1 MFCTD
6 PYLALLKT
14 QGYNV
19 VRLPRADFP
28 PLLLLADEGGKDL
41 ARMGH
46 LTELLTGADAPAIK
60 ADTRAAGIS
69 GKRTAEMNIGVGLNL
84 LGTLIGAMGGS
95 NIGLDTQFKSAAS
108 AVFEFPDVLAD
119 DVSVVQLD
127 QYLGKARINPAS
139 RYLKGL
145 LDWDDL
151 FVVTGTIKSTRFTI
165 DVGSEQKADVG
176 LKVPAIQQLVGA
188 DIKVTGAAGSAAK
201 LSFEGKEP
209 LVFGFQARRL
219 VFEDG
224 QYLSFEP
231 VEAGSVGA
239 KNLDALGGAAS
250 DRRYPEP
257 VLLRRGAFVRI

>member
-6 PYLALLKT
+6 PYVALLKA

-19 VRLPRADFP
+19 VRLPRADFS

-46 LTELLTGADAPAIK
+46 LTELLSGANAPPVK

-69 GKRTAEMNIGVGLNL
+69 GKRTAEMNIGLGLNL
-84 LGTLIGAMGGS
+84 LGTIIGAMGGS
-95 NIGLDTQFKSAAS
+95 NIGLDTQFKNAAS

-139 RYLKGL
+139 RYLKEL
-145 LDWDDL
+145 LDWDEL
-151 FVVTGTIKSTRFTI
+151 FVVTGTIKSRKFSVEFGTDQQGDI
-165 DVGSEQKADVG
+165 G
-176 LKVPAIQQLVGA
+176 LKVPAIQQVVGA
-188 DIKVTGAAGSAAK
+188 DVKVSGAAGSASK
-201 LSFEGKEP
+201 VTFEGSEP

-224 QYLSFEP
+224 QYLRFEP

-239 KNLDALGGAAS
+239 KDAAAILGGSPEAS
-250 DRRYPEP
+250 LPPP
-257 VLLRRGAFVRI
+257 VLLGRGTFVRI